1 MAHISWRRV
10 LLVIAYVGAI
20 VLAPAIVATANL
32 AVKMTAV
39 EPYQSPMYSGALP
52 APPSIDPS
60 KKIAVVLSGPRGVEI
75 GDAMEAYEVLA
86 RSDVY
91 NVYTVAAERKPLSL
105 NPGPMLGG
113 SGIDF
118 IPHFS
123 FADYDHQIGRA
134 PDLIAI
140 PYFDPAY
147 SPDTDAATLDWIRTH
162 FGSNT
167 TILGICSGNI
177 ILADTGLVAGRNAT
191 TNTGTFDRVQSASP
205 TTNWLHDLRYV
216 DDGNIVT
223 ASNLTSGIAGAL
235 YVVDREA
242 GRGKALDVAR
252 QIGYTRTDV
261 LDEPRFDPTDEGLTL
276 RLADAALSG
285 PSEKLGVVMY
295 DGMTELGLA
304 GIIDP
309 VLGSISA
316 RVYGMAPEH
325 RIIRTENGLDLLP
338 RYSFE
343 SVPALDRVVLAAG
356 DNDAAR
362 HAAEARWSA
371 IQPGRPAVDLYGSV
385 GHGESA
391 YDVSFRDLAQT
402 RNRFLAQHMANVL
415 FYPADVSQFPS
426 AEWPIREAL
435 ALVGDMLAGAA
446 IVFLVSH
453 VRFPRRGR
461 LQAIAQPA

>member
-1 MAHISWRRV
+1 M
-10 LLVIAYVGAI
+10 LVVAAYVSAI
-20 VLAPAIVATANL
+20 VLAPAILGTANL
-32 AVKMTAV
+32 AAKMSAA
-39 EPYQSPMYSGALP
+39 EPYQPPTYSGALP
-52 APPSIDPS
+52 APPALDPS

-75 GDAMEAYEVLA
+75 GDAMEAFEVLA
-86 RSDVY
+86 RSDLY
-91 NVYTVAAERKPLSL
+91 NVYTVAPERKPLSL
-105 NPGPMLGG
+105 NPGPTLGG

-123 FADYDHQIGRA
+123 FADYDTRIGRA

-140 PYFDPAY
+140 PYFDSAY
-147 SPDTDAATLDWIRTH
+147 SPEGDAATLNWIRSH

-191 TNTGTFDRVQSASP
+191 TNSGTFDRVQAASP

-223 ASNLTSGIAGAL
+223 TSNLTSGIAGAL
-235 YVVDREA
+235 HVVDREA
-242 GRGKALDVAR
+242 GREKALDVAR
-252 QIGYTRTDV
+252 QIGYTHTEV
-261 LDEPRFDPTDEGLTL
+261 LDEARFDPTDDGLTL

-285 PSEKLGVVMY
+285 PNEKLGVVMY

-309 VLGSISA
+309 LLGSISI
-316 RVYGMAPEH
+316 RTYGMSPEH
-325 RIIRTENGLDLLP
+325 RIIRTSHGLDLLP

-343 SVPALDRVVLAAG
+343 SVPTLDRVVLAPAE
-356 DNDAAR
+356 NDVAK
-362 HAAEARWSA
+362 HEAEAQWSA
-371 IQPGRPAVDLYGSV
+371 IQPGRPAVDLYQSV

-415 FYPADVSQFPS
+415 FYPADVSQVPG
-426 AEWPIREAL
+426 AAWPIREAL
-435 ALVGDMLAGAA
+435 ALLGTVLVGAGL
-446 IVFLVSH
+446 VFLATH
-453 VRFPRRGR
+453 LGFARRGR